1 MKTPAAQFRE
11 LERGGPAQPPDPP
24 LSDSRRSIRVRSARL
39 PLLATLAQLIPIRSH
54 LGQLSRI
61 AIAEP
66 MTVGA
71 VDKVQA
77 PLTKWLLDR
86 ADKLATAFLKESTQS
101 EWVRKFGA
109 LARRL
114 AAQGRTSERSPKHLS
129 RNGCEKC
136 GAQVDSNF

>member
-1 MKTPAAQFRE
+1 
-11 LERGGPAQPPDPP
+11 
-24 LSDSRRSIRVRSARL
+24 
-39 PLLATLAQLIPIRSH
+39 LLATLAQLIPIRSH

-86 ADKLATAFLKESTQS
+86 ADKLANCVLEGVNS
-101 EWVRKFGA
+101 V
-109 LARRL
+109 
-114 AAQGRTSERSPKHLS
+114 
-129 RNGCEKC
+129 
-136 GAQVDSNF
+136 

>member
-1 MKTPAAQFRE
+1 M
-11 LERGGPAQPPDPP
+11 
-24 LSDSRRSIRVRSARL
+24 
-39 PLLATLAQLIPIRSH
+39 LATLAQLIPIRSH

-86 ADKLATAFLKESTQS
+86 ADKLATAFLKELLSLN
-101 EWVRKFGA
+101 G
-109 LARRL
+109 
-114 AAQGRTSERSPKHLS
+114 S
-129 RNGCEKC
+129 RNSAHWLEDLLLKAGH
-136 GAQVDSNF
+136 QSDRLNI